1 MNEDIQKYLAGELS
15 AEEKLNLLKRI
26 EADEA
31 LKTEFIDSKNAFALL
46 ALATHPNDE
55 QENKLARRRL
65 QNILRKQNIKHF
77 FLHKLSYAAALIVAV
92 LSTFLFT
99 KEYMKSTFDEAAMTT
114 LFVPAGQRM
123 QVCLSDGTK
132 VWLNAHTTLRYPT
145 NFYGNQRKVEVEGE
159 ALFEVAKDKTKPFI
173 VSARH
178 AEIEVLGTTFNVYNY
193 ASEKEMRTSLLEGS
207 LRIKLPKVG
216 DKTLLLK
223 PNEEARIIDSEM
235 NKQTIGN
242 REYFLWTQG
251 LYSFKETR
259 LGYILEK
266 LAIYYDIQIEVRNP
280 SIRNWV
286 YTGKFRQSDGIDEIL
301 RMIQKFH
308 NFTVKRDRELNKI
321 IIN

>member
-1 MNEDIQKYLAGELS
+1 
-15 AEEKLNLLKRI
+15 
-26 EADEA
+26 
-31 LKTEFIDSKNAFALL
+31 
-46 ALATHPNDE
+46 
-55 QENKLARRRL
+55 
-65 QNILRKQNIKHF
+65 
-77 FLHKLSYAAALIVAV
+77 
-92 LSTFLFT
+92 
-99 KEYMKSTFDEAAMTT
+99 
-114 LFVPAGQRM
+114 
-123 QVCLSDGTK
+123 
-132 VWLNAHTTLRYPT
+132 
-145 NFYGNQRKVEVEGE
+145 
-159 ALFEVAKDKTKPFI
+159 
-173 VSARH
+173 
-178 AEIEVLGTTFNVYNY
+178 
-193 ASEKEMRTSLLEGS
+193 MRTSLLEGS